1 MGRLPSAHERK
12 ELHQF
17 VKRLGVL
24 LASAIVQ
31 GRVSYLLNAIE
42 LFPDLDL
49 ITQDEALLSMRQL
62 QSICCVFFIE
72 KLFQL
77 PARALF

>member
-1 MGRLPSAHERK
+1 MGRLPSARERK

-17 VKRLGVL
+17 AKRPGVL

-42 LFPDLDL
+42 LFPDLD
-49 ITQDEALLSMRQL
+49 
-62 QSICCVFFIE
+62 
-72 KLFQL
+72 
-77 PARALF
+77 